1 MSTQT
6 PDSIEWW
13 YCSNSHGGGDK
24 RDIIIRD
31 GPTRV
36 VIHSNLCA
44 GIQLGTLPAAEALQG
59 VRRMSAPPPLIQDT
73 NRVPAATQ
81 SMSEVATL
89 VTSQSM
95 SSSAAPIS
103 TVATAPGLPPLA
115 KKLAESILAG
125 NYVDFA
131 ELPPAKGRCK
141 LLQSTEGQLVLIHAA
156 DLLQSKRLIPDLA
169 TWCQCFAIFA
179 AVVTSRH
186 PERTASLMAYLA
198 AITKASTRYKWPS
211 WVVYDLNYRQNATD
225 TGQTDWSRID
235 PGLYAECF
243 NNMAISAEGWCTHCY
258 STEHTSDNCIL
269 RPLSKKRPQS
279 SAAAPPAKRQEP
291 VPICKKFNIFNGDCS
306 FGTSCRYIHACLHC
320 KQAGHPKSQ
329 CPQLRSQKS
338 PGMQP
343 TTS

>member
-1 MSTQT
+1 MCLRAGQVHSRGQSRHTAYCTYYSKHPCRRYPGQGCSRQPGTAHMADTHSRGIAGTQGRGAYGKQLGGSSMSTQA

-13 YCSNSHGGGDK
+13 YCSNSHCGGDK
-24 RDIIIRD
+24 RGIIIGD

-44 GIQLGTLPAAEALQG
+44 GIRLGTLPAAEVLQG

-103 TVATAPGLPPLA
+103 TVATAPGLPLLA

-131 ELPPAKGRCK
+131 ELPPAKGCCK

-179 AVVTSRH
+179 ADVTSRH

-198 AITKASTRYKWPS
+198 AITKASTRYKWTS
-211 WVVYDLNYRQNATD
+211 WIVYDLNYRQNAAD
-225 TGQTDWSRID
+225 TGQTD
-235 PGLYAECF
+235 
-243 NNMAISAEGWCTHCY
+243 
-258 STEHTSDNCIL
+258 
-269 RPLSKKRPQS
+269 
-279 SAAAPPAKRQEP
+279 
-291 VPICKKFNIFNGDCS
+291 
-306 FGTSCRYIHACLHC
+306 
-320 KQAGHPKSQ
+320 
-329 CPQLRSQKS
+329 
-338 PGMQP
+338 
-343 TTS
+343 